1 MFMND
6 EKPKTLQE
14 CLERLKKGC
23 EMLYDEYDE
32 YPEDYSQFNPP
43 ATEEKIQAMEKRL
56 GFALPQGYRQFL
68 RFSDGA
74 KIMGNSATIYSLDWI
89 GASDPM
95 VPAGY
100 LTIGEVIGDGERI
113 ALSEA
118 DGKIYSCYNGR
129 ISLWYFEDEMFELLN
144 ECEELIEDIQDNIE
158 REKRRK
164 NGITKEQERAELH
177 ARIMAEKKR
186 IEEAKKS
193 GGN

>member
-23 EMLYDEYDE
+23 EMLYDEYE

-56 GFALPQGYRQFL
+56 GFALPREYREFL
-68 RFSDGA
+68 LFSNGA
-74 KIMGNSATIYSLDWI
+74 KIMGNSATIYGLDWI
-89 GASDPM
+89 GATDPM

-118 DGKIYSCYNGR
+118 DGQIYSCYNGR